1 MPDPIETQDHFAVL
15 LAILIALATVMG
27 AFVAWRAFVAGNA
40 SGDADF
46 IGISAVLAAEETRA
60 INALNAYESY
70 GAYVSYRQ
78 YRDLAVRLQAERD
91 ALSEDDMLT
100 AARLQAQ
107 IDLALTASAIFQQR
121 FSRRFV
127 LRDGSYNLEGQLNTL
142 YADQA
147 RQRNLNAAP
156 SFAEADKQRT
166 KSSWLQGAAIPL
178 AVSLIFFTLAEA
190 LPKRFRLTM
199 LIIGALLLVGG
210 TVAFLYFDLSIV

>member
-1 MPDPIETQDHFAVL
+1 MPKPIETQDHFAVL

-91 ALSEDDMLT
+91 ALPEDDMLT

-107 IDLALTASAIFQQR
+107 IDLALTVSAIFQQR
-121 FSRRFV
+121 FSRQFV

-190 LPKRFRLTM
+190 LPKRFRLPM
-199 LIIGALLLVGG
+199 LIIGALLLAGG
-210 TVAFLYFDLSIV
+210 TAAFLYFDLSIV